1 MSLKK
6 LIFSP
11 FYILCILCTLWCVG
25 LLVLYMA
32 SHQKLFSLLELF
44 FTADGHIAN
53 KSTAFLK
60 VLLAPVTLFILFL
73 VPKLMQKRVLKVNY
87 LFAYIT
93 FFAVH
98 FMIYV
103 LHNRFVEKQI
113 EGNVLENLTVILSL
127 FASTLFLFSAFRG
140 NLFSYLLSVFW
151 LLFALEEASWGQRY
165 FDFSTPNFFL
175 EKNHQKEVN
184 LHNFFNPYFGSIY
197 VIFNFLIF
205 STLTLFSEL
214 SVLKKIYNLPSIFFV
229 IKLSDK
235 YSIWIIPLILVGAS
249 FAPGH
254 EFVEQQ
260 WSLFGLLL
268 ASLLILERR
277 KYS

>member
-1 MSLKK
+1 MNFKK

-11 FYILCILCTLWCVG
+11 FHAYCIFCTIWCVG
-25 LLVLYMA
+25 LLVLYMI

-53 KSTAFLK
+53 KGTAFLK
-60 VLLAPVTLFILFL
+60 ALLAPVTLFILFL
-73 VPKLMQKRVLKVNY
+73 VPKLMQKRNLKVNY

-98 FMIYV
+98 FMIYIF
-103 LHNRFVEKQI
+103 HNRFVEKQI
-113 EGNVLENLTVILSL
+113 EGNALENLTVILSL

-140 NLFSYLLSVFW
+140 NLLSYLLSVFW
-151 LLFALEEASWGQRY
+151 LIFALEEASWGQRY

-175 EKNHQKEVN
+175 EKNYQKEVN
-184 LHNFFNPYFGSIY
+184 LHNFLNPYFGSIY

-214 SVLKKIYNLPSIFFV
+214 SVLKKMYNLPSISFV

-235 YSIWIIPLILVGAS
+235 YSIWIIPLILIGAS

-277 KYS
+277 THP